1 MADEAQPRIR
11 ERPAAHRTKLQR
23 WLFASIGLILVAL
36 VLNFIWFK
44 ANGGSGSRQSAA
56 EQRQQQRQSSNM
68 GAGTSQF
75 GDLVS
80 RQQSRLA
87 ERNSFQEQVDEA
99 AGELKTTGQQAWSQF
114 QGREDTSKA
123 NQGKGKAREPSAE
136 QKAYAKW
143 RSDERMRALKS
154 AQSPWGYT
162 DAVAKA
168 QRVGAGGA
176 VASRGPYTTSAAA
189 EAQNL
194 LNSPTQAGGSLEAR
208 RKDLRQRIEAAERLR
223 KELQSA
229 PPGEE
234 PSFLAQKREEL
245 EQVKKTFTPAPT
257 DVVGYTKENPYNAD
271 IEGMLKLP
279 PGTEIPAQFMR
290 KGVSDFQGG
299 QLKGLVSRDV
309 YDITRQHVAIPKG
322 AEIIMRVH
330 KAGNVNEA
338 IQRRMGIT
346 NDWVVLPDGNKIDM
360 SKAAG
365 LDREGVAAIADQ
377 VDYHLLSQFLGVAA
391 YALIGSSTSRSGSGS
406 DNDSTFAGD
415 VGDSSRRQASSL
427 VQKYLNI
434 VPTITIRP
442 GQTFYV
448 SLEDDV
454 YVKPWKHVYE
464 DLADY

>member
-1 MADEAQPRIR
+1 
-11 ERPAAHRTKLQR
+11 
-23 WLFASIGLILVAL
+23 
-36 VLNFIWFK
+36 
-44 ANGGSGSRQSAA
+44 
-56 EQRQQQRQSSNM
+56 
-68 GAGTSQF
+68 
-75 GDLVS
+75 
-80 RQQSRLA
+80 
-87 ERNSFQEQVDEA
+87 
-99 AGELKTTGQQAWSQF
+99 
-114 QGREDTSKA
+114 
-123 NQGKGKAREPSAE
+123 
-136 QKAYAKW
+136 
-143 RSDERMRALKS
+143 
-154 AQSPWGYT
+154 
-162 DAVAKA
+162 
-168 QRVGAGGA
+168 
-176 VASRGPYTTSAAA
+176 
-189 EAQNL
+189 
-194 LNSPTQAGGSLEAR
+194 
-208 RKDLRQRIEAAERLR
+208 
-223 KELQSA
+223 
-229 PPGEE
+229 
-234 PSFLAQKREEL
+234 
-245 EQVKKTFTPAPT
+245 
-257 DVVGYTKENPYNAD
+257 
-271 IEGMLKLP
+271 
-279 PGTEIPAQFMR
+279 MR
-290 KGVSDFQGG
+290 KGVSDFEGG

-346 NDWVVLPDGNKIDM
+346 NNWVVLPDGNKIDM